1 MKRWTLLSLVGAWLA
16 GACAHNAPSGDLK
29 PAVTLP
35 LTVLGPGD
43 VFEVKVYGEE
53 DLSGTYRVASDG
65 GINFPL
71 VGKIQAV
78 NRTPT
83 ELSDEIA
90 AGLRQ
95 FLKQPSVSVFVR
107 EFTSKKVY
115 VFGQVARP
123 GTFQFE
129 DGMNIIQAITLA
141 GGFSTMADQNG
152 AFVTRIIDG
161 KEQRVE
167 VKVKA
172 IGEGKSSNFKL
183 QPGDIVYVPETM
195 F

>member
-1 MKRWTLLSLVGAWLA
+1 MLSPVRLGAALLLLSS
-16 GACAHNAPSGDLK
+16 ACAHAPAKEEAPPQLV
-29 PAVTLP
+29 PM
-35 LTVLGPGD
+35 TVLGPGD
-43 VFEVKVYGEE
+43 VFDVRVYGEE

-71 VGKIQAV
+71 VGKLDVA
-78 NRTPT
+78 NKTPGQV
-83 ELSDEIA
+83 SDELA
-90 AGLRQ
+90 AGLRSYI
-95 FLKQPSVSVFVR
+95 KKPSVSVFVK

-123 GTFQFE
+123 GTFPFE

-141 GGFSTMADQNG
+141 GGFAGMADQNG

-172 IGEGKSSNFKL
+172 IGEGKESNFRL
-183 QPGDIVYVPETM
+183 EPGDIVYVPETI